1 MSCCDSQSLA
11 TTSAGY
17 SSDLGGQ
24 MTLMLP
30 CLKSLYAKVAFVEQI
45 RAEAVVTE
53 SEGCTDLGLLLSA
66 LMMLQSLIYF

>member
-45 RAEAVVTE
+45 EAAVVVIE
-53 SEGCTDLGLLLSA
+53 NAGCTDLGSQLFA
-66 LMMLQSLIYF
+66 LMTLQS